1 MNEISFMFPTK
12 DKVNCYLTQFFVYL
26 WSGIFLPGTF
36 SGAVLGFDGVAKV
49 MLACSALF
57 GEHLK

>member
-1 MNEISFMFPTK
+1 MLYRVENMNCDFI
-12 DKVNCYLTQFFVYL
+12 QFFVYL
-26 WSGIFLPGTF
+26 WSGICTRKTF
-36 SGAVLGFDGVAKV
+36 TGAVLGFDGVAKV

>member
-1 MNEISFMFPTK
+1 MPNISLKLLFGI
-12 DKVNCYLTQFFVYL
+12 YFVYL
-26 WSGIFLPGTF
+26 QYGLQTDYSKLQTET
-36 SGAVLGFDGVAKV
+36 GAVLGFDGVAKV